1 MRNRITLD
9 HPQPAISAR
18 TDESLLLLA
27 HVADSLSPADPSMQ
41 VLFIHVFG
49 HMVGAARTEITPVI
63 RTLHER
69 LVT

>member
-1 MRNRITLD
+1 MFPKVSLD
-9 HPQPAISAR
+9 FVYDPSYN
-18 TDESLLLLA
+18 LLLA